1 MDTGERRRGKLAHVE
16 KIGLG
21 STLSFSSFQFNPHLN
36 SHRIKGFG
44 EENVWKKNNNA
55 PRNIIGTSPKREVFI

>member
-1 MDTGERRRGKLAHVE
+1 ME